1 MHIAC
6 FFHVLCLLGA
16 HVASA
21 PTVAEVVHAEAK
33 DCELDTADGLNLLQV
48 GLEVSSPVTKAV
60 FQEHADGIAE
70 GLGRVGKGAGEV
82 EEGDEAAG
90 AEVTLP
96 TDTFVLT
103 YAVQLSLL
111 STLILASVVAILVKR
126 KDPSI
131 QAFRTEVGDVD
142 AEKIGNRWSLATD
155 DLIGEMGLSGLCFLD
170 LNKQSASD
178 WPLKYTLPCLALQ
191 GFGLQI
197 IFLGYLLDSLAPQ
210 QATQLGIPIALMNIA
225 AVYVHFVNVV
235 QGLLFDFNRIIHLPV
250 LHKEPCEMFCVGFI
264 CLMDSLVVPGCTL
277 VIGALYLCT
286 SSTAGDLIV
295 NAVGVAFI
303 TNIDNFIIN
312 IYTTSCKA
320 LKKNQDLV
328 VHFPVDHAY
337 VKSVNFF
344 VCVCPII
351 PSAFSFFM
359 YYAGKNTM
367 SL

>member
-1 MHIAC
+1 MQIARL
-6 FFHVLCLLGA
+6 FHVLCLLGA
-16 HVASA
+16 HIA
-21 PTVAEVVHAEAK
+21 TVAEVAHGDAK

-48 GLEVSSPVTKAV
+48 GLEVSSPVAKKV
-60 FQEHADGIAE
+60 FQEHVDAQ
-70 GLGRVGKGAGEV
+70 GLGRAGKGTGPEATDETAEATEV
-82 EEGDEAAG
+82 AEG
-90 AEVTLP
+90 TLP
-96 TDTFVLT
+96 SDAFVLT

-126 KDPSI
+126 KDTGADE
-131 QAFRTEVGDVD
+131 QAIRSVAGELDEGKV
-142 AEKIGNRWSLATD
+142 GNRWSLNTD
-155 DLIGEMGLSGLCFLD
+155 DLISEMGLSGLCFLD
-170 LNKQSASD
+170 LTQRSASD
-178 WPLKYTLPCLALQ
+178 WPLKYTLPCLACQ
-191 GFGLQI
+191 GFGLQV

-210 QATQLGIPIALMNIA
+210 ESENVGIPIALMNIA

-235 QGLLFDFNRIIHLPV
+235 QGLLFDFNRIIHLPH
-250 LHKEPCEMFCVGFI
+250 LHPEPCEKLCVGFI

-277 VIGALYLCT
+277 VIGSLYLCT

-344 VCVCPII
+344 VCVCPVI
-351 PSAFSFFM
+351 PLAFSVFM
-359 YYAGKNTM
+359 YYAGKITM

>member
-1 MHIAC
+1 MQIAC
-6 FFHVLCLLGA
+6 FFHVLCLLGT

-60 FQEHADGIAE
+60 FQERDDAE
-70 GLGRVGKGAGEV
+70 GLGRGGKGNGEAGDEV
-82 EEGDEAAG
+82 EG
-90 AEVTLP
+90 AEATLP
-96 TDTFVLT
+96 TEAFVLT

-126 KDPSI
+126 KDTGEDQ

-142 AEKIGNRWSLATD
+142 PKAVGSRWSLPTD
-155 DLIGEMGLSGLCFLD
+155 DLINEMGLSGLCFLD
-170 LNKQSASD
+170 LTKRSASD
-178 WPLKYTLPCLALQ
+178 WPLKYTLPCLAFQ

-210 QATQLGIPIALMNIA
+210 QASNVGIPIALMNMA

-328 VHFPVDHAY
+328 VHFPVDQAY